1 MADAWLYAVARHAE
15 RMMCEAITT
24 WLARYS
30 RGPKACKRAARA
42 TWEAAFGNQRRLEC
56 DLAGAISGLDDL
68 VRRHVQRVV
77 ADEEDA
83 GAEATGRIRL
93 LKLIA
98 EAKPCDA
105 LVKKP
110 ALATLFPDGSVD
122 NGNWYRTMKA
132 WAHFGGFRG
141 AHQHPSVPF
150 QPDLAALRRCV
161 THVSFERSVTHQGE
175 TLSAG
180 GDEVRHV
187 FLRILD
193 LIAMRM

>member
-42 TWEAAFGNQRRLEC
+42 TLEAAFGNQRRLER

-77 ADEEDA
+77 ADEDA
-83 GAEATGRIRL
+83 GAEATGCIRL
-93 LKLIA
+93 LKLMGKA
-98 EAKPCDA
+98 NPCYA
-105 LVKKP
+105 LVKKL

-122 NGNWYRTMKA
+122 NRNW
-132 WAHFGGFRG
+132 
-141 AHQHPSVPF
+141 
-150 QPDLAALRRCV
+150 
-161 THVSFERSVTHQGE
+161 
-175 TLSAG
+175 
-180 GDEVRHV
+180 
-187 FLRILD
+187 
-193 LIAMRM
+193 

>member
-42 TWEAAFGNQRRLEC
+42 TWEAAFGNQRRLER

-77 ADEEDA
+77 ADEDA
-83 GAEATGRIRL
+83 GAEATGCIRL
-93 LKLIA
+93 LKLMGKA
-98 EAKPCDA
+98 NPCYA
-105 LVKKP
+105 LVKKL

-122 NGNWYRTMKA
+122 NRNW
-132 WAHFGGFRG
+132 
-141 AHQHPSVPF
+141 
-150 QPDLAALRRCV
+150 
-161 THVSFERSVTHQGE
+161 
-175 TLSAG
+175 
-180 GDEVRHV
+180 
-187 FLRILD
+187 
-193 LIAMRM
+193 

>member
-77 ADEEDA
+77 ADEDA
-83 GAEATGRIRL
+83 GAEATGCIRL
-93 LKLIA
+93 LKLMGKA
-98 EAKPCDA
+98 NPCYA
-105 LVKKP
+105 LVKKL

-122 NGNWYRTMKA
+122 NRNWYKTMKA
-132 WAHFGGFRG
+132 WAYFGGFRG

>member
-42 TWEAAFGNQRRLEC
+42 TLEAAFGNQRRLER

-122 NGNWYRTMKA
+122 NRNW
-132 WAHFGGFRG
+132 
-141 AHQHPSVPF
+141 
-150 QPDLAALRRCV
+150 
-161 THVSFERSVTHQGE
+161 
-175 TLSAG
+175 
-180 GDEVRHV
+180 
-187 FLRILD
+187 
-193 LIAMRM
+193 